1 MLSPFIFGHH
11 FYTLKMK
18 RVFGFLLSI
27 FCFKYVSAQRS
38 QLSHSIRIE
47 KGFANTSDLGY
58 EEEMSR
64 SFQGLGY
71 RYKTRGDWYIG
82 TEVQYHQNTLNS
94 SRLLPL
100 QLQGEGTL
108 YACRVPGGEN
118 ETGYFFVPES
128 MQSSVN
134 IITNNNV
141 YKSQQDQLP
150 FQTQS
155 LRATRLN
162 FMLHGGKSWEVGR
175 GVIEAGVTITSTFY
189 NRDIVVSSR
198 QQQAISCRSLTTGEL
213 YNTMFDVT
221 TFKIV
226 DEKTTWIG
234 AGVHARYQYPVTK
247 NLSVG
252 LQLLSSASV
261 EGLLL
266 QAAPYMAFG
275 F

>member
-1 MLSPFIFGHH
+1 
-11 FYTLKMK
+11 MK
-18 RVFGFLLSI
+18 RVFGFLLLI
-27 FCFKYVSAQRS
+27 FCFKHASAQRS
-38 QLSHSIRIE
+38 QSNHSIRIE

-71 RYKTRGDWYIG
+71 RYKTKGDWYFG
-82 TEVQYHQNTLNS
+82 TEAQYHHNTLNT

-100 QLQGEGTL
+100 QLQGQGTL
-108 YACRVPGGEN
+108 YACRIPGSEN
-118 ETGYFFVPES
+118 QTGYFFVPES
-128 MQSSVN
+128 MQSSVD

-141 YKSQQDQLP
+141 YKSQQNQLP

-155 LRATRLN
+155 LKATRLN

-175 GVIEAGVTITSTFY
+175 GVIEAGVTITGTFY
-189 NRDIVVSSR
+189 SRDIVVSSR
-198 QQQAISCRSLTTGEL
+198 QQQVISCRSLTTGEL

-234 AGVHARYQYPVTK
+234 AGVHARYQYPVMK

-252 LQLLSSASV
+252 LQLLSSASE

-266 QAAPYMAFG
+266 QAAPYMAFE

>member
-1 MLSPFIFGHH
+1 
-11 FYTLKMK
+11 MK

-27 FCFKYVSAQRS
+27 FFFKYASS
-38 QLSHSIRIE
+38 QQSQSNHSIRIE

-71 RYKTRGDWYIG
+71 RFKTKNDWYLG
-82 TEVQYHQNTLNS
+82 TEAQYHHNTLNS

-100 QLQGEGTL
+100 QLQGQGIL
-108 YACRVPGGEN
+108 YACRIPASEN

-128 MQSSVN
+128 MQSSIN

-141 YKSQQDQLP
+141 YKSEPDQLP
-150 FQTQS
+150 FQIQS
-155 LRATRLN
+155 LKATRLN

-175 GVIEAGVTITSTFY
+175 GVIEAGVTLTGTFY
-189 NRDIVVSSR
+189 SRDIVVSSR
-198 QQQAISCRSLTTGEL
+198 QQQAISCRSFTTGEL

-247 NLSVG
+247 NISVG
-252 LQLLSSASV
+252 LQLLSSASE

-266 QAAPYMAFG
+266 QAAPYMAFW